1 MNPIWKIFSMSKLFY
16 FLLMITFLIANP
28 LDKWID
34 QNKNVIKEKIKS
46 VSFQIKIKSDLD
58 SKGNDILNGKIV
70 MGEKKKF
77 RFEMGTRTVVSD
89 GTLWKSFDKRTNQIF
104 IQEPDKKLERAL
116 FSWVRVNK
124 LKALPI
130 ENNSDGSYKIKLFG
144 KTNDVRLYFNLYT
157 NVLDSIKI
165 FRQDGF
171 LSNIYNISIMAA
183 DSVILDIGTE
193 SSVIFDLR

>member
-1 MNPIWKIFSMSKLFY
+1 
-16 FLLMITFLIANP
+16 LLLITFLIANP
-28 LDKWID
+28 FDKWID

-104 IQEPDKKLERAL
+104 IQEPDKKLEKVL
-116 FSWVRVNK
+116 FSWVKVNK
-124 LKALPI
+124 LKALSVKDKP
-130 ENNSDGSYKIKLFG
+130 DGSYKIQVFG
-144 KTNDVRLYFNLYT
+144 NNNDVRTYFNSAT
-157 NVLDSIKI
+157 NILDSI
-165 FRQDGF
+165 
-171 LSNIYNISIMAA
+171 L
-183 DSVILDIGTE
+183 
-193 SSVIFDLR
+193 